1 MSIAEQEQQTIGPQ
15 EGPQYRASQSSADIV
30 IYGGSAGGGKTWLLE
45 FEPLRHIDNPG
56 FRGVIVR
63 QTTTEI
69 TDEGGLWDESFELYP
84 LVSGIPK
91 IQKMRWEFPSGSRIR
106 FRHLENQNLKVEWK
120 GTQAAYIGFD
130 QLEDMPKEAFF
141 YLMSRNRSLCG
152 VKPYMRATCNPQP
165 GWLADLLAP
174 WIDQSTGL
182 PIPEMDGVI
191 RWMVRNQDDEVLWY
205 ESEQEAMDAHPELVQ
220 ISSQWRPKSVT
231 FIRAR
236 LEDNKI
242 LMEKDPEYLS
252 NLLALPKIERKRL
265 YDGNWKIS
273 AGSQIEHSWVR
284 KFAINGNAVSYSFGG
299 KDYQVSALE
308 RFAVIDTAGTSKQK
322 AKEQRTG
329 KKISYTCSGVFDYDK
344 GPDMLLL
351 RDVWRDRVG
360 WNEMLRTFPVFLDK
374 WKVRTVLI
382 ENAHFGQAL
391 YDELK
396 ARYNCRLVGPV
407 VKGQQTGRQQSAKL
421 ERAIASKLLSRLEFG
436 QLLVSSDPECW
447 PESHTTQL
455 TSWTGLDDEVADL
468 VDVMSYA
475 SDCKRNLQTF
485 MVA

>member
-1 MSIAEQEQQTIGPQ
+1 
-15 EGPQYRASQSSADIV
+15 
-30 IYGGSAGGGKTWLLE
+30 
-45 FEPLRHIDNPG
+45 
-56 FRGVIVR
+56 
-63 QTTTEI
+63 
-69 TDEGGLWDESFELYP
+69 
-84 LVSGIPK
+84 
-91 IQKMRWEFPSGSRIR
+91 
-106 FRHLENQNLKVEWK
+106 
-120 GTQAAYIGFD
+120 
-130 QLEDMPKEAFF
+130 
-141 YLMSRNRSLCG
+141 
-152 VKPYMRATCNPQP
+152 
-165 GWLADLLAP
+165 
-174 WIDQSTGL
+174 
-182 PIPEMDGVI
+182 
-191 RWMVRNQDDEVLWY
+191 
-205 ESEQEAMDAHPELVQ
+205 
-220 ISSQWRPKSVT
+220 
-231 FIRAR
+231 
-236 LEDNKI
+236 
-242 LMEKDPEYLS
+242 
-252 NLLALPKIERKRL
+252 
-265 YDGNWKIS
+265 
-273 AGSQIEHSWVR
+273 
-284 KFAINGNAVSYSFGG
+284 
-299 KDYQVSALE
+299 
-308 RFAVIDTAGTSKQK
+308 
-322 AKEQRTG
+322 
-329 KKISYTCSGVFDYDK
+329 
-344 GPDMLLL
+344 MLLL